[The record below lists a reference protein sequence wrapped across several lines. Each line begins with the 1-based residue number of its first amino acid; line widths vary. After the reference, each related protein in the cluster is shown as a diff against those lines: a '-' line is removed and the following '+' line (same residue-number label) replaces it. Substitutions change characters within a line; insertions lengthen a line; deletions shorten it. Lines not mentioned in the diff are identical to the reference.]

1 MLRPILQK
9 PTWRIKMKVK
19 AIQLTFIIVAIVS
32 LSSFCLADGC
42 FIPEAKKKIPSIPI
56 QRALVK
62 YQNGIETLI
71 VQSTLNGEGQNFG
84 WIMPVPAEPYKFEKI
99 STGLL
104 KTLSLQLQPKIHQ
117 VKPSMKVLGIKAIDI
132 FVILMALTCIFSI
145 LGYSK
150 ATVGGIILM
159 VFAFFAIPNFATYKS
174 GHGSISIVD
183 PYVDIKSRQIVGSYE
198 IQILKA
204 HDSSELNR
212 WLEKNGLS
220 AFPKHAD
227 KIVNDYI
234 ANNWFFAVAKLNSTE
249 DGIATPHPILLEF
262 KSDRAVYP
270 MKLTALSESVLYI
283 ELFVVSESGVTS
295 INYKLNKEYSD
306 IFDYK
311 MITSASKYSN
321 LGFEKAFFPRK
332 YFGWTKEV
340 AHADAL
346 NVLWDGC
353 IITKFSGQV
362 SSKHMLDDMFFIPGT
377 AEPFQSQMY
386 SHAFKMDLA
395 VLSAKL
401 AFIIG
406 LPLMSFCYYLKP
418 SQNKLLKLKK
428 VLVATFCFCLVVFIG
443 VNNYIGETID
453 IDSLERN
460 WYQDI
465 QSDFSDVFMD
475 PTFIYST
482 DTKLI
487 QKLHEAGIKNPIT
500 KQPIIIE
507 DSPGNISIKNDGNF
521 QIGICLENGFIHYW
535 LI

>member
-1 MLRPILQK
+1 
-9 PTWRIKMKVK
+9 MKVK
-19 AIQLTFIIVAIVS
+19 AIQFTLIIVSIVS
-32 LSSFCLADGC
+32 FSSFCLADGC

-56 QRALVK
+56 QRAIVK

-71 VQSTLNGEGQNFG
+71 VQSTLNGEGHSFG
-84 WIMPVPAEPYKFEKI
+84 WIIPVPAEPYKFEKI

-117 VKPSMKVLGIKAIDI
+117 VERSMKVLGIKAIDI
-132 FVILMALTCIFSI
+132 FVIFMALTCLFLIW
-145 LGYSK
+145 GYSK
-150 ATVGGIILM
+150 TSVGFIMLM
-159 VFAFFAIPNFATYKS
+159 FFAFFAIPNFATYNA

-198 IQILKA
+198 IQVLKA
-204 HDSSELNR
+204 HDSYELNR

-227 KIVNDYI
+227 RIVNDYI
-234 ANNWFFAVAKLNSTE
+234 ANNWLFAVAKLNSTE

-270 MKLTALSESVLYI
+270 MKLTALSESILYI
-283 ELFVVSESGVTS
+283 ELFVVSESGLTP
-295 INYKLNKEYSD
+295 INYKISKEYSNF
-306 IFDYK
+306 FDYK
-311 MITSASKYSN
+311 MITTASEYSD

-362 SSKHMLDDMFFIPGT
+362 SSKDMLDDMFFIPET

-386 SHAFKMDLA
+386 SHAYKMDLA
-395 VLSAKL
+395 VISAKL
-401 AFIIG
+401 AFIFG
-406 LPLMSFCYYLKP
+406 FPLMSFCYYLKP
-418 SQNKLLKLKK
+418 SQNELLKLKK

-443 VNNYIGETID
+443 VNIYIGKTID
-453 IDSLERN
+453 TDSLERN

-465 QSDFSDVFMD
+465 ISDIENVLIMD
-475 PTFIYST
+475 PSFIYST
-482 DTKLI
+482 DAKLI
-487 QKLHEAGIKNPIT
+487 QKLHEAGIKNPFT
-500 KQPIIIE
+500 KQPIMIE
-507 DSPGNISIKNDGNF
+507 DSPGNISIKNDGNL
-521 QIGICLENGFIHYW
+521 QLGICLENGFIQYW
-535 LI
+535 